1 VQQHDPFFHSEASWR
16 LVDEPREPGDSWN
29 DIQRRHLEWI
39 RTAEKTYQDHQLDER
54 RERVRTVEQLSDNLA
69 RSTGFG
75 NIRDNQPPY
84 TFRRLNTGEV
94 AMTDSFFRS
103 VTDGFSQAC
112 HLAKCLTTS
121 AVRRMLLEMDPGIR
135 RIVLGPEIALA
146 RNPDHP
152 RRLQRMAQE
161 EDETDAGFALRV
173 AKRSLA
179 LEMYPPTRTRRAEP
193 DDTTESEDEG
203 SGANEAQ
210 GYPEP
215 ELEDEDVPPGE
226 GDEDLR
232 EPNLEWA
239 TEDDYEDS
247 EDGESEEAEQEE
259 DPRPPVRANRP
270 ILSGTPYEEG
280 SEDDQG
286 LPRMA

>member
-1 VQQHDPFFHSEASWR
+1 
-16 LVDEPREPGDSWN
+16 
-29 DIQRRHLEWI
+29 
-39 RTAEKTYQDHQLDER
+39 
-54 RERVRTVEQLSDNLA
+54 
-69 RSTGFG
+69 
-75 NIRDNQPPY
+75 
-84 TFRRLNTGEV
+84 
-94 AMTDSFFRS
+94 
-103 VTDGFSQAC
+103 
-112 HLAKCLTTS
+112 
-121 AVRRMLLEMDPGIR
+121 MLLEMDPGIR

-152 RRLQRMAQE
+152 RRLQRMVQE

-247 EDGESEEAEQEE
+247 EDEESEEAEPEE
-259 DPRPPVRANRP
+259 DPRPPVRANRL
-270 ILSGTPYEEG
+270 ILSGNPYEGG

-286 LPRMA
+286 MPRLA